1 MHSCQNNPEKS
12 YTEKKNEIRLL
23 ATRCLQVL
31 HLMQQ
36 KTNLICKHLREHTM
50 KIIDYEEK
58 KMIPLTD
65 EKISHMQSKKFVAYV
80 KKNLVLMIMMI
91 MIKSIT
97 K

>member
-1 MHSCQNNPEKS
+1 
-12 YTEKKNEIRLL
+12 
-23 ATRCLQVL
+23 
-31 HLMQQ
+31 
-36 KTNLICKHLREHTM
+36 M

-65 EKISHMQSKKFVAYV
+65 EKISHMQSNKFVAYV

>member
-1 MHSCQNNPEKS
+1 
-12 YTEKKNEIRLL
+12 
-23 ATRCLQVL
+23 
-31 HLMQQ
+31 
-36 KTNLICKHLREHTM
+36 M